1 MFKTRKF
8 KLLATLIII
17 TLVANLLP
25 GIIVNAAETAVS
37 TLTIENAEQAGK
49 EIKVKPGDEFA
60 VNVLFAN
67 PVTTGKGL
75 AFSLQF
81 DTTKLEPINMV
92 QDTDSPT
99 TYYLN
104 DEDIGDLTKLAA
116 VLWDSTSNLIGYGAT
131 SKTTAIKA
139 GTAFTAKFRVKEG
152 ATGTFDFSIIN
163 TAYTNVASQNEETYP
178 VIAGSL
184 SGTILTPLQ
193 SISLNKDT
201 VTLSKGSSEKLTV
214 TYNPAETTD
223 DKTVTWS
230 VVDANVA
237 TVAQD
242 GTITA
247 KENGT
252 TTVTANCGGKTATAT
267 VIVTSKLQSISLNK
281 ETLEL
286 AKGQTETLQVSY
298 HPVDTTDSKEVT
310 WTSSNTAV
318 ATVDANGTVTAVANG
333 DAVITATCGEKTATC
348 AVNVSTKLQSISLNK
363 ETMELNKGATEKLTV
378 SYTPDDTTDPKDVV
392 WTSSNGAV
400 ATVAQDGTVTAV
412 APGQATIVATCG
424 NKTASCQVDVKSPL
438 TAISIGEDIAELL
451 PGQEKTL
458 TVVYTPED
466 TTDAKEVV
474 WTTSDATI
482 ATVENGKVTAIAP
495 GTVTI
500 TAACGTI
507 TDSITVTVPEVH
519 MDSIAIK
526 EPNVTIEKNATKK
539 LEVLYYP
546 ENTTDD
552 RTVTWTVD
560 DESVL
565 SVAEDGTITAKAAGT
580 ATVTATCGGKTTT
593 ATITVIVPLTSISL
607 DKETARVEKGNT
619 TTLTVTYNPEDTTDA
634 KTVTWTSLNPTV
646 ATVDEHGVVTAKAA
660 GTAVIKAQV
669 GDKTA
674 TCTVTVFVSLTGIE
688 VKEETELLK
697 GQTETITIQ
706 YMPADATEI
715 PNATWTSSNPEVA
728 SVSADGTITALK
740 EGTAT
745 ITVIV
750 GSFVKTCQ
758 VTVKE
763 IKLDSIEID
772 NQSEEFI
779 KGQSVQLHVLYN
791 PENTTDNKDVVWSSS
806 DEEVAIVTAEGV
818 FIPKKAG
825 TVTITA
831 KVGDKE
837 TQVTYTV
844 KEIKLETIEME
855 AEQTTIKEG
864 ETVQLV
870 VKYNPEN
877 TTDDK
882 SVVYLSSDETIATV
896 DENGIVTARKAGK
909 VVITAVAENGITSQ
923 IEIEVQASE
932 ANEETTTGNTSH
944 SPKTGDIHVGAIAG
958 IMIISLLGMIV
969 MSRKNKASIDIHE

>member
-1 MFKTRKF
+1 MFKTKKF

-17 TLVANLLP
+17 TLIANLLP
-25 GIIVNAAETAVS
+25 GIIVNAAEPAVS

-49 EIKVKPGDEFA
+49 EITVKPGDEFA
-60 VNVLFAN
+60 INILFAN
-67 PVTTGKGL
+67 PVATGKGL

-81 DTTKLEPINMV
+81 DTTKLEVTNMV
-92 QDTDSPT
+92 QDTESPT
-99 TYYLN
+99 TYYLY

-152 ATGTFDFSIIN
+152 ATGTFAFNILN
-163 TAYTNVASQNEETYP
+163 TAYTNVSGTDEETYP
-178 VIAGSL
+178 IIAGSL
-184 SGTILTPLQ
+184 TGTILTPLQ

-201 VTLSKGSSEKLTV
+201 VTLSKDSSEKLTV
-214 TYNPAETTD
+214 TYHPTETTD

-230 VVDANVA
+230 VEDQAIA

-252 TTVTANCGGKTATAT
+252 TTVTATCGDKTASAT
-267 VIVTSKLQSISLNK
+267 VIVTSELQSISLNK

-286 AKGQTETLQVSY
+286 AKGQEETLIVSY
-298 HPVDTTDSKEVT
+298 NPVDTTDPKDVV
-310 WTSSNTAV
+310 WTSSNEAV
-318 ATVDANGTVTAVANG
+318 AIVNENGTVTAVANG
-333 DAVITATCGEKTATC
+333 DAIITATCGDKTATC
-348 AVNVSTKLQSISLNK
+348 AVNVSTKLQSISLDK
-363 ETMELNKGATEKLTV
+363 ETMELNKGTTEKLTV
-378 SYTPDDTTDPKDVV
+378 RYLPEDTTDPKNVV
-392 WTSSNGAV
+392 WTSSNEAV

-424 NKTASCQVDVKSPL
+424 NKTASCAVEVKSPL

-451 PGQEKTL
+451 PKQEVVVS
-458 TVVYTPED
+458 VVYTPED
-466 TTDAKEVV
+466 TTDDKTVV
-474 WTTSDATI
+474 WTSSDESI
-482 ATVENGKVTAIAP
+482 ATVKNGKITAIAP

-500 TAACGTI
+500 TATCGTI

-526 EPNVTIEKNATKK
+526 EPNATIAKNETKT
-539 LEVLYYP
+539 LEVVYYP

-552 RTVTWTVD
+552 RKVTWTVD
-560 DESVL
+560 DETIATVS
-565 SVAEDGTITAKAAGT
+565 EDGTVTAIAPGT
-580 ATVTATCGGKTTT
+580 ATITATCGDKTAT
-593 ATITVIVPLTSISL
+593 ATITVVVPLTSISL
-607 DKETARVEKGNT
+607 DKENARIEKGT
-619 TTLTVTYNPEDTTDA
+619 TTALTVLYNPEDTTDA
-634 KTVTWTSLNPTV
+634 KDVVWTSLNPSV
-646 ATVDEHGVVTAKAA
+646 ATVDENGVVTALAS

-674 TCTVTVFVSLTGIE
+674 TCTVTVFVPLTGIE
-688 VKEETELLK
+688 IKEETELQK
-697 GQTETITIQ
+697 GQTETLTVTFL
-706 YMPADATEI
+706 PEDTTEMLT
-715 PNATWTSSNPEVA
+715 PTWTSSNPEVA
-728 SVSADGTITALK
+728 TVSADGTIQALK

-745 ITVIV
+745 ITVTV

-772 NQSEEFI
+772 NQTEELV
-779 KGQSVQLHVLYN
+779 KGKSVLLHVLYN
-791 PENTTDNKDVVWSSS
+791 PENTTDNRDVIWTSS
-806 DEEVAIVTAEGV
+806 DEEVAIVTAEGLV
-818 FIPKKAG
+818 IPKKAG
-825 TVTITA
+825 VVTITA
-831 KVGDKE
+831 KVGDKVAE
-837 TQVTYTV
+837 VTYTV
-844 KEIKLETIEME
+844 KEIALKTIEIE

-870 VKYNPEN
+870 IKYNPED

-882 SVVYLSSDETIATV
+882 SVVYLSSDDTIATV
-896 DENGIVTARKAGK
+896 NENGIVTAHKAGK

-923 IEIEVQASE
+923 IEIEVQA
-932 ANEETTTGNTSH
+932 NQIDEENTNGTTST
-944 SPKTGDIHVGAIAG
+944 SPKTGDIHVGVIAG

-969 MSRKNKASIDIHE
+969 ISRKK